1 MREREREEEETET
14 LRNALVIS
22 WCVLDIGL
30 CQRVERNLAS
40 HPEAVA
46 ETQPLSTRSE
56 KKKQRQSF
64 GQRRKKKNSFY
75 CFARQRRPPQAN
87 ALKTIPPLEENRK
100 WFYSWGVENS
110 TTDKDQ
116 D

>member
-14 LRNALVIS
+14 LRDALVIS

-46 ETQPLSTRSE
+46 ETQPLSTCSE
-56 KKKQRQSF
+56 KKTRDRVLGK
-64 GQRRKKKNSFY
+64 GEKKK
-75 CFARQRRPPQAN
+75 
-87 ALKTIPPLEENRK
+87 
-100 WFYSWGVENS
+100 
-110 TTDKDQ
+110 
-116 D
+116 